1 MAVTKMI
8 KRAKNFAVGI
18 LSLIKGLTVTLK
30 YCFKPAVTV
39 QYPTQKLPMTERFR
53 GLVGLRPEKCIVC
66 LQCTKI
72 CPTACLAIT
81 SKQQED
87 KKKTLET
94 FRYNME
100 LCCFCGLC
108 AQVCPTSAIIMTN
121 VYEISVYDR
130 KKLDINLLDAKKYDE
145 WTAATI
151 K

>member
-1 MAVTKMI
+1 MI
-8 KRAKNFAVGI
+8 KCAKNFAAGT
-18 LSLIKGLTVTLK
+18 LSLIKGLLVTLK

-39 QYPTQKLPMTERFR
+39 QYPKQKLPMTERYR
-53 GLVGLRPEKCIVC
+53 GFVNLRPEKCIVC

-87 KKKTLET
+87 KKKALET

-108 AQVCPTSAIIMTN
+108 AQVCPTTAIIMSDI
-121 VYEISVYDR
+121 YEISVYDR
-130 KKLDINLLDAKKYDE
+130 KKLDINLLDPKKYDE